1 MNNWNSTTNGNPTIS
16 GMYIVTIELTLQ
28 TISFGPPHR
37 YVTEGEY
44 YASLYDDSHRRG
56 WYFPDFSGDKYGEL
70 ELAEELGYKVVAWQD
85 MPEAY
90 MGQ

>member
-16 GMYIVTIELTLQ
+16 GMYIVTIETNNKFR
-28 TISFGPPHR
+28 TDPPPHR

-44 YASLYDDSHRRG
+44 CAPNPKYGRSG
-56 WYFPDFSGDKYGEL
+56 WYFLGFSDDKWEL
-70 ELAEELGYKVVAWQD
+70 ELAEELGYKVVAWQP

-90 MGQ
+90 MGE